1 MSFFN
6 GLYVKCGSVVRVFGP
21 HFNSKYDG
29 CTSKVTR
36 TEEISMLLLRIC
48 DGKLKDEDG
57 KVNIPNNLSE
67 VVKDVKTLTHKAY
80 QDLTL

>member
-1 MSFFN
+1 MF
-6 GLYVKCGSVVRVFGP
+6 LRCGSVVRVVGP

-29 CTSKVTR
+29 WTSKVTR

-57 KVNIPNNLSE
+57 KVNISNNLSE
-67 VVKDVKTLTHKAY
+67 VVKDVKTLTHKVY